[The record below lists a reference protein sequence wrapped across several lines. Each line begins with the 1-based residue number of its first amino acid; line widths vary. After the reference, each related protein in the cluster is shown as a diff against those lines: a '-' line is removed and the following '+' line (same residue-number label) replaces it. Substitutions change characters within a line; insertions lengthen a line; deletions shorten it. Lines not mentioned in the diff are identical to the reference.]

1 MWVQINGVNQS
12 HLVCLV
18 RARLIRILHV
28 VSNDEF
34 GGMIKLHG
42 KEPRS
47 FFVGT
52 CITSPADKI
61 EELAVTPSPI
71 NFRVKDFLNFIF
83 DFSVDLDRRWRRLNT
98 IRNSVRMGEFELG
111 DVEDRMHRLHRVAE
125 SECEGMST
133 RLRDD
138 CEGSEVLVGELLGG
152 ACRPEVLSFHIDF
165 ISYLEIWWSRS
176 LSICRALI
184 ALLR

>member
-1 MWVQINGVNQS
+1 M
-12 HLVCLV
+12 
-18 RARLIRILHV
+18 
-28 VSNDEF
+28 VSDDEF
-34 GGMIKLHG
+34 RGVIKLRG

-47 FFVGT
+47 FFVST
-52 CITSPADKI
+52 CVTSPADKI

-83 DFSVDLDRRWRRLNT
+83 DFSVDLDRRRRRLNS
-98 IRNSVRMGEFELG
+98 IQNSVRMGEFELG
-111 DVEDRMHRLHRVAE
+111 DVEDRMHRLHRVRE

-152 ACRPEVLSFHIDF
+152 ARRPEVLSFHVDF
-165 ISYLEIWWSRS
+165 ISYLEIRRS
-176 LSICRALI
+176 GSSGVCGALI
-184 ALLR
+184 VLLH